1 MPSDQWVVLIHSPCL
16 QGSEKEI
23 WGYSPVCFRRGG
35 VDLFTSQ
42 LYVICCLFAEL
53 APSLLLQTQTAYF
66 LYFPEGRV

>member
-1 MPSDQWVVLIHSPCL
+1 MGLFSCVFSA
-16 QGSEKEI
+16 G
-23 WGYSPVCFRRGG
+23 GG

>member
-1 MPSDQWVVLIHSPCL
+1 MGLFSCVF
-16 QGSEKEI
+16 G
-23 WGYSPVCFRRGG
+23 GG

-42 LYVICCLFAEL
+42 LLYVICCLFCRL